1 MSLGCEEEQQ
11 EEEEEEKKEVL
22 FHVKMAASRE
32 PEDVIVSRGGSVLG
46 KKTILKSDHFPGCQN
61 KRLLPH
67 VDGAPNY
74 RQVGSLPVYGVA
86 IPTADGIRKVLE
98 LVGANKFG
106 GQRVLWHNLREE
118 PVVYINGRP
127 FVLREVERPFTNLEY
142 TVKPNHF
149 SSTNN

>member
-1 MSLGCEEEQQ
+1 MSLGCEEEEE

-22 FHVKMAASRE
+22 FHAKMAASRE

-74 RQVGSLPVYGVA
+74 RQVDILRILLSICLLFVSGLFFLIAGLFSGIATLSVCLSDRSLPA
-86 IPTADGIRKVLE
+86 
-98 LVGANKFG
+98 
-106 GQRVLWHNLREE
+106 
-118 PVVYINGRP
+118 VVSA
-127 FVLREVERPFTNLEY
+127 VSC
-142 TVKPNHF
+142 F
-149 SSTNN
+149 SRQ